1 MSEPESPIREAEVL
15 NPRDLNPRDPDA
27 RVLDPRDLDP
37 RDLGPRDLDP
47 RIAGP
52 RTSERSP
59 LSLPRVRSAAV
70 NPPPEPCETRRV
82 MPMPPP
88 PRGPG
93 RAAAPND
100 PPERPT
106 AMQRVMHG
114 IRSALPLAQ
123 KVLPLLDGQILT
135 AISNLLAP
143 HIAHPAPQ
151 ADLTPLQGDLAD
163 LRTRHIELYGKVI
176 EQSAAIR
183 RVADRLEKV
192 QEASEKNA
200 QDHRELKES
209 VEAVGRK
216 ANRVAILAL
225 CLLAASIATNV
236 FLFLHFKR

>member
-1 MSEPESPIREAEVL
+1 L
-15 NPRDLNPRDPDA
+15 DA
-27 RVLDPRDLDP
+27 RIPDPRVLDP

-47 RIAGP
+47 RDLDPRNLDPRVSGP
-52 RTSERSP
+52 RTSERPP

-70 NPPPEPCETRRV
+70 NPPPEPGETRRV

-93 RAAAPND
+93 RAAAPSD

-143 HIAHPAPQ
+143 HIAQPGPA
-151 ADLTPLQGDLAD
+151 ADLKPLEGDLAD

-192 QEASEKNA
+192 QEASERNA
-200 QDHRELKES
+200 QDHQELKES
-209 VEAVGRK
+209 VEAVGRR

-225 CLLAASIATNV
+225 CLLAASVATNV